1 MSGCMG
7 TGKKVQILLSTY
19 NGDKYLREQLNSFL
33 QLDYFNE
40 CKVLIRDD
48 GSTDKTRTILQEY
61 EKHEQFQIFYG
72 DNIGITD
79 SYLWLMEHSDPNCL
93 YFSPSDQDDVWLPNK
108 VSLALS
114 VLDGQDNSKPL
125 LLGTLSHIV
134 DSSMKPIMDLPV
146 PKRPTSYYNAMIQ
159 NVLPGHT
166 QVMNRAM
173 LDLILQHGVR
183 DVHVID
189 WWFYLV
195 GAAMGKVILL
205 PEYTVL
211 HRIHDANAVGV
222 SRGFLESLAGRISYI
237 RAGRGN
243 AFSKQLDAF
252 YQIFGTELPDEYR
265 AETEKFLGAQSNI
278 VSRLHYV
285 LSCKAYRQS
294 IREDLAFR
302 CLYLMGKYKL

>member
-1 MSGCMG
+1 
-7 TGKKVQILLSTY
+7 
-19 NGDKYLREQLNSFL
+19 
-33 QLDYFNE
+33 
-40 CKVLIRDD
+40 
-48 GSTDKTRTILQEY
+48 
-61 EKHEQFQIFYG
+61 
-72 DNIGITD
+72 
-79 SYLWLMEHSDPNCL
+79 
-93 YFSPSDQDDVWLPNK
+93 
-108 VSLALS
+108 
-114 VLDGQDNSKPL
+114 
-125 LLGTLSHIV
+125 
-134 DSSMKPIMDLPV
+134 
-146 PKRPTSYYNAMIQ
+146 
-159 NVLPGHT
+159 
-166 QVMNRAM
+166 
-173 LDLILQHGVR
+173 
-183 DVHVID
+183 
-189 WWFYLV
+189 
-195 GAAMGKVILL
+195 MGKVILL

-222 SRGFLESLAGRISYI
+222 SRGFLESLARRISYI